1 MTSSPSPSHWV
12 ESLFPPQ
19 YSIRDY
25 RATFQPDHQRIRR
38 YITTLST
45 FDAPTLAAIY
55 EQSYLFTLIQR
66 LAKQEEEEKIKSKTK
81 TKANQ
86 TEPVDSVLDIRL
98 IRAFLEKHKEKE
110 EKIDQTENLWTSD
123 EISIIRSAY
132 MKVRDDC
139 LRLKSENDYYRE
151 QLEVFKNK
159 FNETNQ
165 ILEKLQEEH
174 LSLKKTHTRW
184 TIRTNSSEQLL
195 DEQRQENKEL
205 IEHIEK
211 LTEQNEFY
219 RRNHLQ
225 MQTNLLEKQSHIE
238 QLEKKIDH
246 YDETIKRECD
256 RRIGLVEKRAQVD
269 KDRFEIEN
277 TNLQTKLGKEQ
288 DLRRQNLLALDQL
301 RKHIALANPQENEQ
315 ALCDIKQIMPQT
327 SHNLTVSNYTN
338 KTIKCVCVGDG
349 CVGKTSMLISYTTNT
364 FPQSYVPTVFDNYS
378 VTVMINNEP
387 HTLALFDTA
396 GQNGFE
402 LMRAFSYTNTD
413 VFLVCFSVMSPASF
427 NNALKVWIN
436 EIRQSSSSSCMAP
449 FVLVGTKIDLRT
461 NLADIELLAKS
472 KQKPITREQ
481 GERAAKEHGAYGYVE
496 CSALTQENLK
506 ETFDAAILAALTPL
520 PSKRVGI
527 LCCCS

>member
-315 ALCDIKQIMPQT
+315 ALCDIKQ
-327 SHNLTVSNYTN
+327 V
-338 KTIKCVCVGDG
+338 K
-349 CVGKTSMLISYTTNT
+349 
-364 FPQSYVPTVFDNYS
+364 YV
-378 VTVMINNEP
+378 
-387 HTLALFDTA
+387 
-396 GQNGFE
+396 
-402 LMRAFSYTNTD
+402 
-413 VFLVCFSVMSPASF
+413 
-427 NNALKVWIN
+427 
-436 EIRQSSSSSCMAP
+436 
-449 FVLVGTKIDLRT
+449 
-461 NLADIELLAKS
+461 
-472 KQKPITREQ
+472 
-481 GERAAKEHGAYGYVE
+481 
-496 CSALTQENLK
+496 
-506 ETFDAAILAALTPL
+506 
-520 PSKRVGI
+520 
-527 LCCCS
+527 

>member
-25 RATFQPDHQRIRR
+25 RATFQPDHPRIRR

-66 LAKQEEEEKIKSKTK
+66 LAKQEEDEKIKSKTK

-98 IRAFLEKHKEKE
+98 IRAFLEKHKEQE

-151 QLEVFKNK
+151 QLEIFKNK
-159 FNETNQ
+159 FNETTQ
-165 ILEKLQEEH
+165 MLEKLQEEH

-225 MQTNLLEKQSHIE
+225 MQTDLFEKQSRIE
-238 QLEKKIDH
+238 QLEKRIDH
-246 YDETIKRECD
+246 YDQTIKRECD

-269 KDRFEIEN
+269 KDRFHIEN
-277 TNLQTKLGKEQ
+277 TNLQTKLDKEQ

-301 RKHIALANPQENEQ
+301 RKHIALANPEENEQ
-315 ALCDIKQIMPQT
+315 SLCDIKQ
-327 SHNLTVSNYTN
+327 V
-338 KTIKCVCVGDG
+338 K
-349 CVGKTSMLISYTTNT
+349 
-364 FPQSYVPTVFDNYS
+364 YV
-378 VTVMINNEP
+378 
-387 HTLALFDTA
+387 
-396 GQNGFE
+396 
-402 LMRAFSYTNTD
+402 
-413 VFLVCFSVMSPASF
+413 
-427 NNALKVWIN
+427 
-436 EIRQSSSSSCMAP
+436 
-449 FVLVGTKIDLRT
+449 
-461 NLADIELLAKS
+461 
-472 KQKPITREQ
+472 
-481 GERAAKEHGAYGYVE
+481 
-496 CSALTQENLK
+496 
-506 ETFDAAILAALTPL
+506 
-520 PSKRVGI
+520 
-527 LCCCS
+527 

>member
-1 MTSSPSPSHWV
+1 MTSSPLPSHWV

-25 RATFQPDHQRIRR
+25 RATFQPDHQRVRR

-66 LAKQEEEEKIKSKTK
+66 LAQQEEDEKIKSKTK

-110 EKIDQTENLWTSD
+110 EKTNETENLWTSD

-132 MKVRDDC
+132 MKVHDDC

-151 QLEVFKNK
+151 QLEIFKNK

-165 ILEKLQEEH
+165 ILEKLREEH

-195 DEQRQENKEL
+195 EEQRQENKEL

-225 MQTNLLEKQSHIE
+225 MQTGLLEKQSRID
-238 QLEKKIDH
+238 QLETKIDH
-246 YDETIKRECD
+246 YDQTIKRECD
-256 RRIGLVEKRAQVD
+256 RRVDLVEKRAQVD
-269 KDRFEIEN
+269 KDRFKIETN
-277 TNLQTKLGKEQ
+277 NLQTKLDKEL

-301 RKHIALANPQENEQ
+301 RKHMALANPQENEQ
-315 ALCDIKQIMPQT
+315 FLCDIKQ
-327 SHNLTVSNYTN
+327 V
-338 KTIKCVCVGDG
+338 K
-349 CVGKTSMLISYTTNT
+349 
-364 FPQSYVPTVFDNYS
+364 YV
-378 VTVMINNEP
+378 
-387 HTLALFDTA
+387 
-396 GQNGFE
+396 
-402 LMRAFSYTNTD
+402 
-413 VFLVCFSVMSPASF
+413 
-427 NNALKVWIN
+427 
-436 EIRQSSSSSCMAP
+436 
-449 FVLVGTKIDLRT
+449 
-461 NLADIELLAKS
+461 
-472 KQKPITREQ
+472 
-481 GERAAKEHGAYGYVE
+481 
-496 CSALTQENLK
+496 
-506 ETFDAAILAALTPL
+506 
-520 PSKRVGI
+520 
-527 LCCCS
+527 